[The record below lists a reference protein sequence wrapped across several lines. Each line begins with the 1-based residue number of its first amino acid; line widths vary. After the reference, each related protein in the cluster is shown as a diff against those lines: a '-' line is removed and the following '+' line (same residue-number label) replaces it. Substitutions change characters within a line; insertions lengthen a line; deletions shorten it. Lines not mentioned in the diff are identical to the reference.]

1 MFLSARNKNPQN
13 PTTVFDSMNAN
24 ENTACTGLS
33 SNGFVHFNVSQSD
46 NCRFDKSEFSNDGMH
61 LYKFTVGYDDLV
73 DDTNPLADGTF
84 PVIKYGRQW
93 DLRLV

>member
-1 MFLSARNKNPQN
+1 MDATAGN
-13 PTTVFDSMNAN
+13 
-24 ENTACTGLS
+24 ACTGVA
-33 SNGFVHFNVSQSD
+33 SNGYVHFNVAQNK
-46 NCRFDKSEFSNDGMH
+46 NCRFDKSDFENGMH
-61 LYKFTVGYDDLV
+61 EYKFTVGYDDLV